1 MKRCRLILQILSVA
15 ALVFIVSCG
24 AGSDKR
30 KIENTMRE
38 YVERGLNEDE
48 TFDFVGLSNHRDTI
62 FMGVNRPCVGVIYTI
77 ANNSSGDKTRHFA
90 DVIFSE
96 GYGTALSVKELDFD
110 PIDTV
115 KDKVKE
121 ELKSKIRE
129 KLKN

>member
-62 FMGVNRPCVGVIYTI
+62 FMGVNRPCVSVIYTV
-77 ANNSSGDKTRHFA
+77 ANNSSGDMTRHFA

>member
-1 MKRCRLILQILSVA
+1 MLILSVS
-15 ALVFIVSCG
+15 ALVFIASCG
-24 AGSDKR
+24 VESDKR

-62 FMGVNRPCVGVIYTI
+62 FMGVNCPCVGVIYTI
-77 ANNSSGDKTRHFA
+77 TNSSSGDKTRHYA
-90 DVIFSE
+90 DVIFS
-96 GYGTALSVKELDFD
+96 GDYGKALSVKELDFD

-115 KDKVKE
+115 KDKVKG

-129 KLKN
+129 KLIN